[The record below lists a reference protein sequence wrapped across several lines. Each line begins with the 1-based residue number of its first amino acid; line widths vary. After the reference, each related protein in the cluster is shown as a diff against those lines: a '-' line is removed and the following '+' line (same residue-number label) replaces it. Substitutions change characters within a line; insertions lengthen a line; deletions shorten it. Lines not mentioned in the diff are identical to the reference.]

1 MKANIL
7 ASLSGISLTKGDGSP
22 DNINQ
27 IHHAYLAKVSAL
39 SLKSVTSGSLSIK
52 QDNFCLLQ
60 GVPVCLPRACPR
72 YW

>member
-39 SLKSVTSGSLSIK
+39 SLIK
-52 QDNFCLLQ
+52 LLREFN
-60 GVPVCLPRACPR
+60 P
-72 YW
+72 